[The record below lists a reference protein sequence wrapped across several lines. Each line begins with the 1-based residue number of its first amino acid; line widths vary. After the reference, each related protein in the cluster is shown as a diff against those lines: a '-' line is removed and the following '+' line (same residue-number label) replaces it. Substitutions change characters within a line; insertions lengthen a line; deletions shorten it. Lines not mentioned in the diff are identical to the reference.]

1 MFFLGGQN
9 RQIKKYKP
17 IQEYNFVFFVEL
29 GPHPRQFKMNGLRWI
44 KEGRGLFRIIYLFKL
59 KRKQSTV

>member
-9 RQIKKYKP
+9 RQIKIYKP
-17 IQEYNFVFFVEL
+17 IQDYRCVFFVEF

-44 KEGRGLFRIIYLFKL
+44 KEGRVTFPIIYLFKS
-59 KRKQSTV
+59 KRKQFTV